1 MKDKIMSS
9 TVFSTGF
16 FAILKTPLSV
26 DEREELSEILW
37 DKDSNLN
44 INNEGTLVYSDIR
57 DENLGYGLHFLIDG
71 DKDAF
76 LKELKDMDILIN
88 EDSIHPYNCL
98 WYNGSESYMSVLKK
112 EDYQKQ
118 TYNRQRD

>member
-1 MKDKIMSS
+1 MSA

-57 DENLGYGLHFLIDG
+57 DESLGYGLHFFIDG

-98 WYNGSESYMSVLKK
+98 WYNGSESYMSVLTLEKYKK
-112 EDYQKQ
+112 
-118 TYNRQRD
+118 NML